1 MHIPQFQRPS
11 FIPTMLWKTAVIV
24 FSVVLLGCFNGGEE
38 VGLSGTI
45 IEDRREATN
54 FRLTDHLGNSASLNQ
69 YNDGRV
75 VVLSFLYT
83 YCPDVCPIV
92 AHHIK
97 SVHESLGDDA
107 GDVSIVIVSV
117 DPERD
122 TVERAREYSEA
133 WGMTGSWA
141 YLVGSEDELEPVWD
155 AYYVSPAA
163 LEEFRA
169 TDVPEE
175 WKVDRVRGVDALS
188 RDIASRY
195 TVSHQAPVYLID
207 RQGRMRVLHSLPIT
221 PTDVV
226 SDIRALLREDG

>member
-1 MHIPQFQRPS
+1 
-11 FIPTMLWKTAVIV
+11 MLWMTAVIV
-24 FSVVLLGCFNGGEE
+24 FSVLLSGCFDGGQE
-38 VGLSGTI
+38 VAFSGTV
-45 IEDRREATN
+45 IEDQREAAN
-54 FRLTDHLGNSASLNQ
+54 FRLTDHLGKDASLDE

-75 VVLSFLYT
+75 VVLTFLYT

-92 AHHIK
+92 AHHVK

-122 TVERAREYSEA
+122 TVERAAEYSEA
-133 WGMTGSWA
+133 WGMSGNWA

-163 LEEFRA
+163 LGEFRA
-169 TDVPEE
+169 ANVPEE

-195 TVSHQAPVYLID
+195 TVTHQAPVYLID
-207 RQGRMRVLHSLPIT
+207 KQGRMRVLHSLPIT
-221 PTDVV
+221 PADVV
-226 SDIRALLREDG
+226 ADIRALLLEDG